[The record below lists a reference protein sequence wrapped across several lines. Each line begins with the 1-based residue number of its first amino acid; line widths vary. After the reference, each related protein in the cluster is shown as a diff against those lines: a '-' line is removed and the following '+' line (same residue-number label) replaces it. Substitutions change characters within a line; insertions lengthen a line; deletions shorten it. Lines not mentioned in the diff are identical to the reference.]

1 MASKSGLEQQ
11 LEKVVKEYQ
20 EIQKD
25 FSKSVTSRQQLES
38 QKQENESIQ
47 QEFKE
52 LKDDAVIYKMIG
64 PVLVKQDK
72 AEATQNVDKRLEYI
86 NGEIKR
92 IEKLIKD
99 LEEKQEKKKNEVA
112 TLQLQFQQ
120 QKQAAAATAK
130 A

>member
-1 MASKSGLEQQ
+1 

-25 FSKSVTSRQQLES
+25 FSKSVISRQQLES

-72 AEATQNVDKRLEYI
+72 ADATQNVDKRLEYI

-92 IEKLIKD
+92 IEKIIKD

-112 TLQLQFQQ
+112 
-120 QKQAAAATAK
+120 
-130 A
+130 

>member
-1 MASKSGLEQQ
+1 MASKSTLEQQ
-11 LEKVVKEYQ
+11 LEKAVKEYQ
-20 EIQKD
+20 DIQRD
-25 FSKSVTSRQQLES
+25 FTKTVTSRQQLES
-38 QKQENESIQ
+38 QKQENEAIQ

-52 LKDDAVIYKMIG
+52 LKDDSVIYKMIG
-64 PVLVKQDK
+64 PVLVKQDR
-72 AEATQNVDKRLEYI
+72 ADATQNVDKRLEYI

-120 QKQAAAATAK
+120 QKQAAATK

>member
-1 MASKSGLEQQ
+1 MASKSALEEQ

-20 EIQKD
+20 EIQRD

-52 LKDDAVIYKMIG
+52 LKEDAVIYKMIG

-92 IEKLIKD
+92 IEKLIKE

-112 TLQLQFQQ
+112 SLQLQFQQ
-120 QKQAAAATAK
+120 QKQAAATK

>member
-1 MASKSGLEQQ
+1 MASKSALENQ

-25 FSKSVTSRQQLES
+25 FSKSVISRQQLES

-72 AEATQNVDKRLEYI
+72 ADATQNVDKRLEYI
-86 NGEIKR
+86 NGEM
-92 IEKLIKD
+92 
-99 LEEKQEKKKNEVA
+99 
-112 TLQLQFQQ
+112 
-120 QKQAAAATAK
+120 
-130 A
+130 

>member
-1 MASKSGLEQQ
+1 MASKSALEEQ
-11 LEKVVKEYQ
+11 LEK
-20 EIQKD
+20 I

-52 LKDDAVIYKMIG
+52 LKEDAVIYKMIG

-92 IEKLIKD
+92 IEKLIKE

-112 TLQLQFQQ
+112 SLQLQFQQ
-120 QKQAAAATAK
+120 QKQAAATK

>member
-1 MASKSGLEQQ
+1 MASKSALENQ

-25 FSKSVTSRQQLES
+25 FSKSVISRQQLES

-72 AEATQNVDKRLEYI
+72 ADATQNVDKRLEYI

-92 IEKLIKD
+92 IEKIIKD

-112 TLQLQFQQ
+112 SLQLQFQQ
-120 QKQAAAATAK
+120 QKQAAATAK